1 MAFDL
6 SNFDLPTE
14 TELANLSVPDD
25 VDSLDFGAPNHEDLE
40 ELGEFSDFELPELA
54 DANSDADI
62 GFVSGAVSGSDTLE
76 GKLDLAKM
84 YIEIGDEDEAR
95 RMLRELTEEGD
106 ENMAAKAKALLANMS

>member
-1 MAFDL
+1 M